1 MLTATL
7 YLIQSDYSS
16 AEAKLTQLQSLLHSS
31 DSVVLMGDAVLHAHH
46 AALAPIVQL
55 YVLDTEASLLSY
67 PEPSQ
72 LKVISYSEFS
82 DICLA
87 HTRCMTIK

>member
-16 AEAKLTQLQSLLHSS
+16 AEAKLTQLQSMLHSG
-31 DSVVLMGDAVLHAHH
+31 DCVVLMGDAVLHAHH
-46 AALAPIVQL
+46 VALLSLEQL
-55 YVLDTEASLLSY
+55 YVLDTDAALLSS
-67 PEPSQ
+67 PKPAQ
-72 LKVISYSEFS
+72 LNVISYSQFA

>member
-16 AEAKLTQLQSLLHSS
+16 SEAKLAQLHSLLHNG

-46 AALAPIVQL
+46 ASLAALEQL
-55 YVLDTEASLLSY
+55 YVLETDAILLSN
-67 PEPSQ
+67 PAPPQ
-72 LKVISYSEFS
+72 LNVISYSQFA

>member
-7 YLIQSDYSS
+7 YLIQSDFSS
-16 AEAKLTQLQSLLHSS
+16 TEAKLTQLQTMLHHG
-31 DSVVLMGDAVLHAHH
+31 DCVVLMGDAVLHAHH
-46 AALAPIVQL
+46 VALTSLEQL
-55 YVLDTEASLLSY
+55 YVLDTDTTLLNSSK
-67 PEPSQ
+67 PAQ
-72 LKVISYSEFS
+72 LNVISYSQFA

>member
-7 YLIQSDYSS
+7 FLIQSDYSS
-16 AEAKLTQLQSLLHSS
+16 VNTKLVQLQSLLQSS
-31 DSVVLMGDAVLHAHH
+31 DSVVLMGDAVLHAQHDT
-46 AALAPIVQL
+46 LQQVERL
-55 YVLDTEASLLSY
+55 YVLDTDAALLIQ
-67 PEPSQ
+67 Q
-72 LKVISYSEFS
+72 LPTHIQVISYAQFA

>member
-16 AEAKLTQLQSLLHSS
+16 AEAKLSQLQSLLHSS
-31 DSVVLMGDAVLHAHH
+31 DSVVLMGDAVLHA
-46 AALAPIVQL
+46 ALAPIVQL
-55 YVLDTEASLLSY
+55 YVLDTDASLLSH
-67 PEPSQ
+67 PEPAQ
-72 LKVISYSEFS
+72 LKVISYSEFA